1 MKKVPIKI
9 LALCLGVGVLT
20 LGGYLVGHWG
30 QIPEVETWTREES
43 VTETGAPSERA
54 ILKQIRALTER
65 SPVGAAR
72 SVWHREDPWLYGVR
86 SESGLTVPGIPN
98 DDPVLAKGM
107 MPVKVIAWSGGTT
120 GGDSS
125 KELDRVAV
133 KYAEAY
139 NLETDLILKTN

>member
-1 MKKVPIKI
+1 M
-9 LALCLGVGVLT
+9 
-20 LGGYLVGHWG
+20 
-30 QIPEVETWTREES
+30 
-43 VTETGAPSERA
+43 
-54 ILKQIRALTER
+54 
-65 SPVGAAR
+65 
-72 SVWHREDPWLYGVR
+72 R